1 MGEKLGV
8 TAKYVG
14 MIERGDKAVDEGS
27 SLGILFRTHEEDAAN
42 AKNLAFPENPK
53 FLGFPEKGS
62 SRQIPVV
69 GWAHAGQAATYEE
82 LPADWQRLIPTDC
95 RDPKAFAVTL
105 EGDSMEPLFRDGDL
119 LVLMPSERVHNGCIA
134 VVRLA
139 TDGVLVRRME
149 VREDKFRLVPLN
161 PRYEVEELAC
171 EQISWAYPVWGRWS
185 QVWK

>member
-1 MGEKLGV
+1 
-8 TAKYVG
+8 
-14 MIERGDKAVDEGS
+14 
-27 SLGILFRTHEEDAAN
+27 
-42 AKNLAFPENPK
+42 
-53 FLGFPEKGS
+53 
-62 SRQIPVV
+62 
-69 GWAHAGQAATYEE
+69 
-82 LPADWQRLIPTDC
+82 
-95 RDPKAFAVTL
+95 
-105 EGDSMEPLFRDGDL
+105 MEPLFRDGDL